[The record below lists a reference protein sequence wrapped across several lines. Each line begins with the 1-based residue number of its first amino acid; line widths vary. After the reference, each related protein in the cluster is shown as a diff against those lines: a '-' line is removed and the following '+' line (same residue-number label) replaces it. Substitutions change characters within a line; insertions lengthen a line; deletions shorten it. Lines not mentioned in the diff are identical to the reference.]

1 MTKDALIAFI
11 SEKARISTERAE
23 LAYQAFWEA
32 ILSELKTG
40 HFSLPFGA
48 GSITLKEKPGSQIK
62 QAIKEI
68 EKANAKLSVKK
79 TTEKGTPAKK
89 PAGKAP
95 AKNVKKA
102 APPKAKAKSKA
113 KKKK

>member
-68 EKANAKLSVKK
+68 EKASAKLSVKK
-79 TTEKGTPAKK
+79 SAAKPAPPRK

-95 AKNVKKA
+95 AKNAKKA
-102 APPKAKAKSKA
+102 APPKAKSKA

>member
-62 QAIKEI
+62 QAIKQM

-79 TTEKGTPAKK
+79 SAVKPTPAKK
-89 PAGKAP
+89 SPGKAP
-95 AKNVKKA
+95 VKSTKKA
-102 APPKAKAKSKA
+102 APSKAKAKA
-113 KKKK
+113 KKKKK